1 MCTPGSFHAAHLWA
15 RSKRTD
21 HECAG
26 SQTAQG
32 GIEQALGA
40 LGIAQALGA
49 LSRSSASHKRSGRS
63 PGGIAQALGALS
75 RSAQEG
81 HTILP
86 QR

>member
-49 LSRSSASHKRSGRS
+49 LSRRHRTGAR
-63 PGGIAQALGALS
+63 GAL
-75 RSAQEG
+75 RSAQAG
-81 HTILP
+81 HTVLP